1 MHGPPG
7 GTTHDMPSCAAPST
21 SAKGS
26 ARSRVHTATAR
37 MLRARAKIATLHYL
51 AVLDFWLDLL
61 YKKPIYENSCMLYLA
76 SMHNA
81 YGMVRL
87 TVGTWTLCKSI

>member
-1 MHGPPG
+1 MRGPPG
-7 GTTHDMPSCAAPST
+7 GTAQDMAPRAVSST

-26 ARSRVHTATAR
+26 ARSRARKATAHI
-37 MLRARAKIATLHYL
+37 LRARAEIATLHYL
-51 AVLDFWLDLL
+51 AMLDFWRDIR
-61 YKKPIYENSCMLYLA
+61 YKKLIYENICMLYLA

-87 TVGTWTLCKSI
+87 TRYVDSM